1 MAIFKNW
8 LENKKQFERLFM
20 YVCVTLP
27 ISIYQYFYIISPSSY
42 LSCTIWGTK
51 MSTLENHYIFT
62 LKLFET
68 MKLTFKNT
76 NVLAKCSN
84 ILLAFSCSYLG
95 DNKSAIFPSKC
106 MRRPSS
112 VHWYGALRM
121 SLFIMWGISWTILVL
136 GHSAPRQNTVIGPR
150 WVS

>member
-1 MAIFKNW
+1 
-8 LENKKQFERLFM
+8 M
-20 YVCVTLP
+20 YLCVTLP
-27 ISIYQYFYIISPSSY
+27 ISIYQYFYIISPSTY
-42 LSCTIWGTK
+42 LFYILLGTK
-51 MSTLENHYIFT
+51 MNTLENHYILT

-95 DNKSAIFPSKC
+95 DIKSAIFPSKC

-136 GHSAPRQNTVIGPR
+136 GQCSKAEQSGSSQ
-150 WVS
+150 VSFLGSPL